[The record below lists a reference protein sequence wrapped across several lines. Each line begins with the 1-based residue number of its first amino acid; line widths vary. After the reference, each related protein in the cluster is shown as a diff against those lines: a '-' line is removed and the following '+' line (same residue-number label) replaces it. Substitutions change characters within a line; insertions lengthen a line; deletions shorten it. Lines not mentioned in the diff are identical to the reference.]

1 MCLLT
6 KTNFVL
12 RPRFHGKSLRLYL
25 CMCVSLLLTA
35 CVDDLSLPNFPDITK
50 SPAASEEAPI
60 GQEYYARVPAQKIQ
74 SEILLAEKGNWNLVE
89 KSEVIDPMQ
98 AHLAARGAVNTAR
111 RKNKKELSPHFQ
123 PDAKSGQDGKMRVL
137 RLEPGDTEL
146 ENYQIAE
153 SSISKPTHA
162 VAEQD
167 LLKKI
172 KTIFGEDDQ
181 SSQTLVVPKRK
192 PVQNVVV
199 VKKEKPRANSVSTA
213 SFLAS
218 KPTTSEERM
227 VGGVVVPPILPAQ
240 KLAARDVATAK
251 KAQVSKGVRQS
262 DGDVVVPGKKPVAAS
277 KSASVRPPVK
287 KPVKKKVSSE
297 APVKYLAEAIR
308 LRSGKHPGRT
318 RLVIEVTET
327 TRYKVAIDHVRNVL
341 RIKLDSTKW
350 RLSPQ
355 ESFTKSSLLGTYVA
369 RQYKDGS
376 VLFEVR
382 LKKKTKI
389 LDTMILRPNLSSK
402 HRVVIDLKS

>member
-1 MCLLT
+1 MCLFT
-6 KTNFVL
+6 QTNSVL
-12 RPRFHGKSLRLYL
+12 RSVWRGRTLRFLSYMMISFSL
-25 CMCVSLLLTA
+25 TG
-35 CVDDLSLPNFPDITK
+35 CVDDLSLPDFPNLEK
-50 SPAASEEAPI
+50 KPPSASEAPV
-60 GQEYYARVPAQKIQ
+60 GQEYYARVPTQKIQ

-98 AHLAARGAVNTAR
+98 AHLAARGAVDTAR
-111 RKNKKELSPHFQ
+111 RKTKKELSPHFQ

-137 RLEPGDTEL
+137 RLEPGDIDL

-167 LLKKI
+167 LLNKI

-181 SSQTLVVPKRK
+181 SSQALVVPRRK
-192 PVQNVVV
+192 PVQKVAVVQQ
-199 VKKEKPRANSVSTA
+199 EKPRANAVSTA
-213 SFLAS
+213 SFLS
-218 KPTTSEERM
+218 KKPTSSEERM
-227 VGGVVVPPILPAQ
+227 VDGVVVPPILPAQ
-240 KLAARDVATAK
+240 KFAALDASPKKQKQAK
-251 KAQVSKGVRQS
+251 VVVRQPN
-262 DGDVVVPGKKPVAAS
+262 DVVVPGKKPVVATK
-277 KSASVRPPVK
+277 KSYVRPPSK
-287 KPVKKKVSSE
+287 KPVSAQSSSQKQ
-297 APVKYLAEAIR
+297 AKYLAEAIR

-341 RIKLDSTKW
+341 RIKLDSTHW

-355 ESFTKSSLLGTYVA
+355 ETFTKSSLLGTYVA

>member
-1 MCLLT
+1 M
-6 KTNFVL
+6 
-12 RPRFHGKSLRLYL
+12 
-25 CMCVSLLLTA
+25 
-35 CVDDLSLPNFPDITK
+35 DDLSLPDFPSLEK
-50 SPAASEEAPI
+50 KAPNASEAPV

-98 AHLAARGAVNTAR
+98 AHLAARGAVDTAR
-111 RKNKKELSPHFQ
+111 RKTKKELSPHFQ

-137 RLEPGDTEL
+137 RLEPGDTDL

-167 LLKKI
+167 LLNKI

-181 SSQTLVVPKRK
+181 SSQTLVVPRRK
-192 PVQNVVV
+192 PVQKVVV
-199 VKKEKPRANSVSTA
+199 VQKEPPRANSVSTA
-213 SFLAS
+213 SFLT
-218 KPTTSEERM
+218 KRPTSSEERM
-227 VGGVVVPPILPAQ
+227 VNGVVVPPIIPKQ
-240 KLAARDVATAK
+240 KFAALRVASTK
-251 KAQVSKGVRQS
+251 KVQMTEAVSQT
-262 DGDVVVPGKKPVAAS
+262 DNVVVPARKPVVAVKKTAVRVPSKKPEKTQAS
-277 KSASVRPPVK
+277 SQGQ
-287 KPVKKKVSSE
+287 
-297 APVKYLAEAIR
+297 VKYLAEAIR

-341 RIKLDSTKW
+341 RIKLDSTYW

-355 ESFTKSSLLGTYVA
+355 ETFTKSSLLGTYVA

>member
-1 MCLLT
+1 MCLFT
-6 KTNFVL
+6 QTNSVL
-12 RPRFHGKSLRLYL
+12 RSNLRGRTLRLLSY
-25 CMCVSLLLTA
+25 MMISLSLTG
-35 CVDDLSLPNFPDITK
+35 CVDDLSLPNFPSLEK
-50 SPAASEEAPI
+50 KAPSASEDPV

-98 AHLAARGAVNTAR
+98 AHLAAREAVDTAR
-111 RKNKKELSPHFQ
+111 RKNKKELSAHFQ

-137 RLEPGDTEL
+137 RLEPGDTEF
-146 ENYQIAE
+146 EEYQIAE

-167 LLKKI
+167 LLNKI

-192 PVQNVVV
+192 PVQKVAV
-199 VKKEKPRANSVSTA
+199 VKQEKPRANSVSTA
-213 SFLAS
+213 SFLAK
-218 KPTTSEERM
+218 KPTSSEERM
-227 VGGVVVPPILPAQ
+227 IGGVVVPPITPKQKFAASDVTPHKAAQ
-240 KLAARDVATAK
+240 ASAA
-251 KAQVSKGVRQS
+251 VSQTN
-262 DGDVVVPGKKPVAAS
+262 DVVVPGKKP
-277 KSASVRPPVK
+277 SAMAKPYVRPLSK
-287 KPVKKKVSSE
+287 KSVNTQASPQKQVQ
-297 APVKYLAEAIR
+297 YLAEAIR

-341 RIKLDSTKW
+341 RIKIDSTKW

-355 ESFTKSSLLGTYVA
+355 ESFTKSDLLGTYVA